1 MVPGT
6 RRLSATLIREFG
18 RALDAARIEVLRAA
32 GVTEE
37 ELGSLGEREVG
48 APVEDAA
55 RTETQRI
62 LGRLDDREQ
71 AELDAIDTALQRLR
85 AGAFGLC
92 ETCRG
97 EIPIERLRAI
107 PTARRCL
114 TCQGAQEAHQ

>member
-1 MVPGT
+1 VPS
-6 RRLSATLIREFG
+6 RRQLSPALIQEFG
-18 RALDAARIEVLRAA
+18 RTLHGARAELLRTA

-37 ELGSLGEREVG
+37 ELGSLGGREVG

-55 RTETQRI
+55 RMEIQRI
-62 LGRLDDREQ
+62 LGKLDDREQ
-71 AELDAIDTALQRLR
+71 AEFDEIDAALERLR
-85 AGAFGLC
+85 TGIFGLC

-114 TCQGAQEAHQ
+114 TCQGVQEAHR